1 MHELI
6 YLALRA
12 HVYAS
17 GGLVEYEYVAV
28 VKQPLGQYH
37 LLLVASGQA
46 AHLALYARGLCAYLF
61 NVFVGHALDLPV
73 VHKGHLGKLI
83 QRGEDG
89 IVRHGQPETQAVT
102 FAVLREIS
110 YACGNRI
117 PRGVYPYLFAVYAY
131 RAAVARVRAAYKPR
145 CFGAPCAHEPGE
157 AEYLALFQIEGYAL
171 YILGDQLLR
180 LEYYRRA
187 FGYV

>member
-28 VKQPLGQYH
+28 VEQPLGQHH

-61 NVFVGHALDLPV
+61 NVFVGHALDLSV

-89 IVRHGQPETQAVT
+89 
-102 FAVLREIS
+102 REIS

-171 YILGDQLLR
+171 YILGDQLIR